1 MARKW
6 SNLNL
11 PGALHFV
18 TGNCINRLPVFTE
31 PACCMAFLAQ
41 LQKLNKEWPAKLIAY
56 VLMPD
61 NFHFISNPR
70 DGCIIEFCRDLKAKL
85 LKPSL
90 RQVSVSLS
98 CNRRWPPSLAGE
110 LQGLSPGATG

>member
-11 PGALHFV
+11 PGALHYV

-31 PACCMAFLAQ
+31 TECCRAFMKELESI
-41 LQKLNKEWPAKLIAY
+41 NKSWPAKLISY

-61 NFHFISNPR
+61 HFHFVSNPQ
-70 DGCIIEFCRDLKAKL
+70 DGRL
-85 LKPSL
+85 PSF
-90 RQVSVSLS
+90 V
-98 CNRRWPPSLAGE
+98 E
-110 LQGLSPGATG
+110 T